1 MLAFYGKLHTAI
13 VVRIPLIQQGV
24 PRAPRFVNKL
34 RAGWQCQVRRGHRPH
49 HAFAAGVFSLSF
61 FKNLPFEWL
70 VGLRYTRA
78 GKRSGRNS
86 FISFISL
93 ISMAGIAL
101 GVAALIVVLS
111 VMNGFQKEVRD
122 RMLSVLSHIEVYEPS
137 GSLPNWQQTATLAM
151 QDKEVIGTAPYVA
164 AQAMITKDDTVRG
177 VMIRGILPEQEP
189 KVSEVASQIVQGSFG
204 ALKPGEFNIILG
216 SELARGMQVQVGDR
230 ITLIAPQG
238 QVTPAG
244 VIPRL
249 KQFTVGAIF
258 NAGHFEYDSSLAFI
272 HIEDAE
278 KMFKLDAPSGLRLRV
293 ADMQRAPEVAYD
305 LSRILGGDL
314 LISDWSKQNRNWFA
328 AVQTEKRMMFII
340 LTLIIA
346 VAAFNLV
353 STLVMTVTDKQAD
366 IAILRTLG
374 SSPGS
379 IMKIFM
385 VQGALVGIIGTIIG
399 VTLGV
404 IVALNVDVIVP
415 FIEHLLGVQFLPR
428 DIYLISALPSDLRW
442 PDVWTIGLVAV
453 VLAFLATIYPSW
465 WAARVKPAEA
475 LRYE

>member
-1 MLAFYGKLHTAI
+1 MSI
-13 VVRIPLIQQGV
+13 I
-24 PRAPRFVNKL
+24 
-34 RAGWQCQVRRGHRPH
+34 
-49 HAFAAGVFSLSF
+49 
-61 FKNLPFEWL
+61 KNLPFEWL

-78 GKRSGRNS
+78 GRRSGRNS

-111 VMNGFQKEVRD
+111 VMNGFQKDVRD
-122 RMLSVLSHIEVYEPS
+122 RMLSVLSHIEVFEAS
-137 GSLPNWQQTATLAM
+137 GTLPNWRETAKEVFL
-151 QDKEVIGTAPYVA
+151 DKEVKGAAPYVA
-164 AQAMITKDDTVRG
+164 AQAMMTHNETVSG
-177 VMIRGILPEQEP
+177 VIIRGILPQEEP
-189 KVSEVASQIVQGSFG
+189 KVSDVASQVKQGRLDDLR
-204 ALKPGEFNIILG
+204 AGEFNIVLG
-216 SELARGMQVQVGDR
+216 IELARAMQVGVGDKV
-230 ITLIAPQG
+230 TLIAPQG

-249 KQFTVGAIF
+249 KQFTVVGIF
-258 NAGHFEYDSSLAFI
+258 EAGHYEYDSSLAFI
-272 HIEDAE
+272 HLEDAE
-278 KMFKLDAPSGLRLRV
+278 KMFKMEAPSGLRLRIE
-293 ADMQRAPEVAYD
+293 DMQRAPQVALD
-305 LSRILGGDL
+305 LSKIVSGDV
-314 LISDWSKQNRNWFA
+314 LIRDWSKQNRNWFA

-374 SSPGS
+374 ASPRS
-379 IMKIFM
+379 VMKIFM
-385 VQGALVGIIGTIIG
+385 IQGALVGLVGTAIG

-404 IVALNVDVIVP
+404 LVALNVDVIVP

-442 PDVWTIGLVAV
+442 PDVWTIGSVAV
-453 VLAFLATIYPSW
+453 VLAFLATLYPSW

>member
-1 MLAFYGKLHTAI
+1 MSI
-13 VVRIPLIQQGV
+13 I
-24 PRAPRFVNKL
+24 
-34 RAGWQCQVRRGHRPH
+34 
-49 HAFAAGVFSLSF
+49 
-61 FKNLPFEWL
+61 KNLPFEWQ

-78 GKRSGRNS
+78 GRRSGRNS

-111 VMNGFQKEVRD
+111 VMNGFQKDVRD
-122 RMLSVLSHIEVYEPS
+122 RMLSVLSHIEVFGAS
-137 GSLPNWQQTATLAM
+137 GGMPDWQLVAKEAFL
-151 QDKEVIGTAPYVA
+151 DKEVIGAAPYVD
-164 AQAMITKDDTVRG
+164 AQAMMTRDETVRG
-177 VMIRGILPEQEP
+177 VMIRGILPQEEP
-189 KVSEVASQIVQGSFG
+189 KVSDVAGQVRQGKL
-204 ALKPGEFNIILG
+204 ANLVPGEFNIILG
-216 SELARGMQVQVGDR
+216 GELARALHAQMGDKV
-230 ITLIAPQG
+230 TMIAAQG

-244 VIPRL
+244 VLPRL
-249 KQFTVGAIF
+249 KQFTVAGIF
-258 NAGHFEYDSSLAFI
+258 EAGHFEYDSSLAFI
-272 HIEDAE
+272 HIDDAQ
-278 KMFKLDAPSGLRLRV
+278 KMFRLPSPSGLRLKI
-293 ADMQRAPEVAYD
+293 ADMQRAPQVASD
-305 LSRILGGDL
+305 LSKILSSEVY
-314 LISDWSKQNRNWFA
+314 IRDWSKQNRNWFA

-374 SSPGS
+374 ASPGS

-385 VQGALVGIIGTIIG
+385 IQGALVGLLGTAIG

-404 IVALNVDVIVP
+404 VVAINVDVIVP
-415 FIEHLLGVQFLPR
+415 FIEQLLGVQFLPR

-442 PDVWTIGLVAV
+442 PDVGTIGMVAV
-453 VLAFLATIYPSW
+453 VLAFLATLYPSW
-465 WAARVKPAEA
+465 RAARVKPAEA

>member
-1 MLAFYGKLHTAI
+1 
-13 VVRIPLIQQGV
+13 
-24 PRAPRFVNKL
+24 
-34 RAGWQCQVRRGHRPH
+34 
-49 HAFAAGVFSLSF
+49 LSF

-137 GSLPNWQQTATLAM
+137 GSLPNWKQTAAQAM

-177 VMIRGILPEQEP
+177 VVVRGILPEQEP

-204 ALKPGEFNIILG
+204 TLRPGEFNIILG
-216 SELARGMQVQVGDR
+216 SELARAMQVQVGDR

-258 NAGHFEYDSSLAFI
+258 NAGHFEYDSTLAFI
-272 HIEDAE
+272 HIDDAE

-293 ADMQRAPEVAYD
+293 RDMQRAPEVAYD
-305 LSRILGGDL
+305 LSRILTGDL

-374 SSPGS
+374 SSPAS

-385 VQGALVGIIGTIIG
+385 VQGALVGIIGTGIG
-399 VTLGV
+399 VALGV

-442 PDVWTIGLVAV
+442 PDVGTIGLVAV

>member
-1 MLAFYGKLHTAI
+1 MGL
-13 VVRIPLIQQGV
+13 
-24 PRAPRFVNKL
+24 
-34 RAGWQCQVRRGHRPH
+34 
-49 HAFAAGVFSLSF
+49 
-61 FKNLPFEWL
+61 FKNPPFEWMI
-70 VGLRYTRA
+70 GLRYTRA
-78 GKRSGRNS
+78 GRRSARNS

-122 RMLSVLSHIEVYEPS
+122 RMLSVLSHIEVYDAS
-137 GSLPNWQQTATLAM
+137 GSMPDWRATAAEAFRN
-151 QDKEVIGTAPYVA
+151 KNVRGAAPYVE
-164 AQAMITKDDTVRG
+164 AQAMVMRDDAVRG
-177 VMIRGILPEQEP
+177 IMVRGILPEEEP
-189 KVSEVASQIVQGSFG
+189 KVSSVAAQVKLGR
-204 ALKPGEFNIILG
+204 LTDLRPGEFNIVLG
-216 SELARGMQVQVGDR
+216 SELARSLHLRLGDKL
-230 ITLIAPQG
+230 TMIAPQG

-244 VIPRL
+244 VLPRL
-249 KQFTVGAIF
+249 KQFNVVGVF
-258 NAGHFEYDSSLAFI
+258 EAGHYEFDSSLAFI
-272 HIEDAE
+272 HLQDGE
-278 KMFKLDAPSGLRLRV
+278 KLFRQEGPSGLRLKI
-293 ADMQRAPEVAYD
+293 ADMQQAPEVANE
-305 LSRILGGDL
+305 LSHTMSGNLYLR
-314 LISDWSKQNRNWFA
+314 DWSQQNRNWFA

-374 SSPGS
+374 ASPLS

-385 VQGALVGIIGTIIG
+385 VQGALVGLIGTAIG
-399 VTLGV
+399 VGSGV
-404 IVALNVDVIVP
+404 LIALNVDVIVP
-415 FIEHLLGVQFLPR
+415 FIESLFGVQFLPR

-442 PDVWTIGLVAV
+442 PDVWRIGGLAV

-465 WAARVKPAEA
+465 WAARVRPADA

>member
-1 MLAFYGKLHTAI
+1 MSI
-13 VVRIPLIQQGV
+13 I
-24 PRAPRFVNKL
+24 
-34 RAGWQCQVRRGHRPH
+34 
-49 HAFAAGVFSLSF
+49 
-61 FKNLPFEWL
+61 KNLPFEWL

-78 GKRSGRNS
+78 GRRSGRNS

-122 RMLSVLSHIEVYEPS
+122 RMLSVLSHIEVMDAS
-137 GSLPNWQQTATLAM
+137 GALPNWQETAREAFTNKA
-151 QDKEVIGTAPYVA
+151 VRGAAPYVA
-164 AQAMITKDDTVRG
+164 GQAMITRDDIVRG
-177 VMIRGILPEQEP
+177 VLVRGVLPQEEP
-189 KVSEVASQIVQGSFG
+189 KVSDVAAQVRQGSFDDLR
-204 ALKPGEFNIILG
+204 AGEFNIVLG
-216 SELARGMQVQVGDR
+216 GELARSIGVGLGDR
-230 ITLIAPQG
+230 VTLIAPQG

-249 KQFTVGAIF
+249 KQFNVVGIF
-258 NAGHFEYDSSLAFI
+258 EAGHYEFDSSLAFI
-272 HIEDAE
+272 HLDDAE
-278 KMFKLDAPSGLRLRV
+278 KMFKLDAPSGLRLKI
-293 ADMQRAPEVAYD
+293 ADMQKAPEVAAE
-305 LSRILGGDL
+305 LSTTLTGNV
-314 LISDWSKQNRNWFA
+314 LIRDWSSQNRNWFA

-366 IAILRTLG
+366 IAILRTIG
-374 SSPGS
+374 ASPRS

-385 VQGALVGIIGTIIG
+385 IQGAVVGLIGTAIG
-399 VTLGV
+399 VGLGV
-404 IVALNVDVIVP
+404 LVALNVDVIVP
-415 FIEHLLGVQFLPR
+415 FIEGMLGVQFLPK

-442 PDVWTIGLVAV
+442 SDVWTIGGVAV
-453 VLAFLATIYPSW
+453 VLAFVATLYPSW